1 MAWYSFNQEGVEL
14 RESSKASSPFFICGS
29 FNLNIILNIL
39 DTFHYHVAVF
49 FLINWCVVEII
60 IHFIYGMYV
69 NISAMYDL
77 IVSGL
82 LDFIKKYHICFS
94 LQSAVGL
101 CKDRNILIF
110 SNVM

>member
-14 RESSKASSPFFICGS
+14 RESSKASSPFFICES

-49 FLINWCVVEII
+49 FLIDVLWKSLSISFMVNMYIST
-60 IHFIYGMYV
+60 HIYV
-69 NISAMYDL
+69 SAMYDL

-82 LDFIKKYHICFS
+82 LDFIKKEIIYTFYCRVQ
-94 LQSAVGL
+94 LDYA
-101 CKDRNILIF
+101 KTEIL
-110 SNVM
+110 